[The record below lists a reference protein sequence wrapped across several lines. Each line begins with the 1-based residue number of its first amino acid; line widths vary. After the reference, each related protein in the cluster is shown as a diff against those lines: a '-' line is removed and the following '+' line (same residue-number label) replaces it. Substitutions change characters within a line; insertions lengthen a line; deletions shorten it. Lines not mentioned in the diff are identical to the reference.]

1 MYSQLV
7 HRAGLREV
15 ITAIIIL
22 LSLDLPLPLK
32 NGRHTVPKRAE
43 GSLHNVITTRLHG
56 WFKEGYHCHHYFAV
70 DGPPPTA

>member
-22 LSLDLPLPLK
+22 LSLDLPPPLLK
-32 NGRHTVPKRAE
+32 TGGIP
-43 GSLHNVITTRLHG
+43 SQ
-56 WFKEGYHCHHYFAV
+56 KEQREI
-70 DGPPPTA
+70 